1 MLSSQSN
8 GWHGEG
14 VMIAGYNGK
23 ILVVDLS
30 SGQIEEEQ
38 LPEHLYRDFIG
49 GVGLGVRL
57 LYERQLGKIDPL
69 GQQNNLGF
77 MPGLLS
83 GTPVPAA
90 SRLTI
95 VSKSPLTGG
104 WGDASVG
111 GYIGY
116 ELKRA
121 GYDGILF
128 YGISP
133 QPVYLLIHQ
142 GKAELRDASHLW
154 GKDTAETEEMLRKEI
169 GDSRLRIACIGPAG
183 EKLSLISSIITE
195 KGRAAAR
202 SGLGAVMGS
211 KRLKAVAVRGQ
222 GVVPVA
228 DSSRVQLLQRQFISD
243 VKQTRVKFIGIL
255 KSMGTAGATEGYIA
269 GGATPIKNWSLI
281 GEESMP
287 PDTEPYGTGINS
299 YFVRRSTCAGCPIG
313 CGGNVRTEE
322 TGECLRPEYETI
334 AGFGP
339 MCLINNMVSIIV
351 ASDICDRYGV
361 DTISASTTIAFAI
374 ECYQRG
380 IITKEDTDGIEL
392 TWNNPFAVIA
402 MLKKIVKREGF
413 GAVLADGVKKA
424 AEKIGHGAE
433 EYAIH
438 IGGQEPGFHDPRQ
451 LPARGTGYICDPT
464 PGRHTTFFA
473 GTILERGS
481 SLGPYPELW
490 GPQVELH
497 DYEHKSAIYSAAIKY
512 EQVVASAGVCKF
524 VMFQGTFPV
533 VDFIAAVTGWDFSPA
548 EALLTGERIQTL
560 RQLFNIREG
569 INPKEFCLPQR
580 VSQPATTGPFRGAPI
595 DFDLLRKQYYE
606 AIGWDP
612 ETGYPIK
619 SRLEELGLQD
629 LANSG

>member
-1 MLSSQSN
+1 MS
-8 GWHGEG
+8 
-14 VMIAGYNGK
+14 AGYNGRV
-23 ILVVDLS
+23 LVVDLG
-30 SGQIEEEQ
+30 SGTVREEP
-38 LPEHLYRDFIG
+38 LPSQLYRDFIG
-49 GVGLGVRL
+49 GVGLGAKL
-57 LYERQLGKIDPL
+57 LYQHQPGKVDPL
-69 GQQNNLGF
+69 GQQSILGF
-77 MPGLLS
+77 MPGLLG

-128 YGISP
+128 CGVSP
-133 QPVYLLIHQ
+133 KSVYLLIHH

-154 GKDTAETEEMLRKEI
+154 GKDTIETQDVLRREI
-169 GDSRLRIACIGPAG
+169 GDTRLRVACIGPAG
-183 EKLSLISSIITE
+183 EKLSLISSIIVD
-195 KGRAAAR
+195 KDRAAAR

-211 KRLKAVAVRGQ
+211 KRLKAVAVRGESAVQ
-222 GVVPVA
+222 VVDPAQV
-228 DSSRVQLLQRQFISD
+228 RLLQRQFIRD
-243 VKQTRVKFIGIL
+243 VRETKVKFIDTL
-255 KSMGTAGATEGYIA
+255 KTMGTVGTTEGFIV

-281 GEESMP
+281 GLDALSEAMPSYQPYESR
-287 PDTEPYGTGINS
+287 INR
-299 YFVRRSTCAGCPIG
+299 YLVKRTACAGCSIG
-313 CGGNVRTEE
+313 CGGNVKTEE
-322 TGECLRPEYETI
+322 TGECPRPEYETV

-339 MCLINNMVSIIV
+339 MCLNNDMVSIIT
-351 ASDICDRYGV
+351 ANGICNRYGV

-402 MLKKIVKREGF
+402 MLRKMVEREGF

-481 SLGPYPELW
+481 SPGPYPELW
-490 GPQVELH
+490 GSQVELR
-497 DYEHKSAIYSAAIKY
+497 DYEHKAAIYSVAIKY
-512 EQVVASAGVCKF
+512 EQVIASAGVCKF
-524 VMFQGTFPV
+524 VMFQGTFPLI
-533 VDFIAAVTGWDFSPA
+533 DFISAVTGWDLSPT
-548 EALLTGERIQTL
+548 ETLVIGERIQTL

-580 VSQPATTGPFRGAPI
+580 ASQPATTGPFKGIPV
-595 DFDLLRKQYYE
+595 DFEVLRQQYYE
-606 AIGWDP
+606 AMGWDP
-612 ETGYPIK
+612 QTGYPLK
-619 SRLEELGLQD
+619 SRLEELGLGD
-629 LANSG
+629 LVNSG